1 MSIISIDLYFIN
13 KLIPLLNQ
21 YQLYILCNMNTF
33 YTKLNIKCFYIY
45 VLILYIYVFIY
56 NVFHLILNIMF
67 INKHELSR
75 EWEKYIDTDN
85 N

>member
-1 MSIISIDLYFIN
+1 
-13 KLIPLLNQ
+13 
-21 YQLYILCNMNTF
+21 MNTF

-56 NVFHLILNIMF
+56 NVFHLILNIML